1 MEIRDI
7 WLTQSKLNRAGQI
20 PGMIKTLEDD
30 WLPAI
35 TLGRLEDGSIQV
47 EDGHHRLTAIWLSG
61 RQKLEPWE
69 YILIESDRWR
79 PRRGKIEI
87 LEQWLSLV

>member
-1 MEIRDI
+1 MEIREI
-7 WLTQSKLNRAGQI
+7 WLCQRKLNRAGQI
-20 PGMIKTLEDD
+20 PGMIETLESG

-61 RQKLEPWE
+61 RTHLEPWE
-69 YILIESDRWR
+69 YILIELDRWR
-79 PRRGKIEI
+79 PRCGKIEDI
-87 LEQWLSLV
+87 IESCNFN